1 VSLRSIED
9 VRAADVPPDEASL
22 LAWLGGPALV
32 RIAGRDR
39 SRTRAVGA
47 LLHGNEPSGLR
58 AVHALLRDPEPP
70 AVDIL
75 CFVGAVGAACA
86 PPAFT
91 HRALP
96 GHRDLNRCFRAPF
109 DGEEGAVAREALAAI
124 ECARPE
130 ALVDLHNNTGHN
142 PAYAIGVHATTGH
155 LALASVFATR
165 FIHTTLRLGSLM
177 EGFAAD
183 IPAITVECGRAGGAT
198 ADAFARDRLAR
209 LVGLSVLPSA
219 SPAMH
224 IYVDPVRVTLRRG
237 ATVAFDETPH
247 VECDLTLRGD
257 VDRHNF
263 MRLEAGTRIGWV
275 AREAPLPLEARGA
288 EGDDVA
294 AELFEVRGGELVAT
308 RSFVPVMMTTNPDV
322 AAADCL
328 FYVVRD
334 CPG

>member
-9 VRAADVPPDEASL
+9 VRAADVPRDEASL
-22 LAWLGGPALV
+22 LAWLGGPTLV

-58 AVHALLRDPEPP
+58 AVHALLRGAEHP

-75 CFVGAVGAACA
+75 CFVGAVGAASA

-109 DGEEGAVAREALAAI
+109 DGEEGAIAREALAAI
-124 ECARPE
+124 ERARPE

-142 PAYAIGVHATTGH
+142 PAYAIGVHATPAH
-155 LALASVFATR
+155 LALASLFATR

-177 EGFAAD
+177 EGLGAD
-183 IPAITVECGRAGGAT
+183 IPAITVECGRAGLPS
-198 ADAFARDRLAR
+198 ADTFARQRLAR
-209 LVGLSVLPSA
+209 LVGLRALPTA
-219 SPAMH
+219 SPPMQ
-224 IYVDPVRVTLRRG
+224 IFVDPVRVTLRRG
-237 ATVAFDETPH
+237 ATVAFDETPRT
-247 VECDLTLRGD
+247 ECDLTLRGD

-263 MRLEAGTRIGWV
+263 GRLEAGTRIGWV
-275 AREAPLPLEARGA
+275 ASGALLPLEARGGS
-288 EGDDVA
+288 GDDVA
-294 AELFEVRGGELVAT
+294 AELFEVRGGELVAAQ
-308 RSFVPVMMTTNPDV
+308 SFVPVMMTTDPGV

-328 FYVVRD
+328 FYAVRED
-334 CPG
+334 AR